1 MGIALIFNYRLFGE
15 RNMGG
20 VISRVTKPVRK
31 VIKEVVP
38 KPIKEAAEAVATPVM
53 KEIAPK
59 AAAKT
64 PAQAAAKTPAQ
75 AAGMAA
81 ADAGAKAAT
90 AMTATPTAPTRQVA
104 QTGAGAY
111 DRRRRR
117 GMATRTRRTGARG
130 VLGAAPV
137 ERKTI
142 LGG

>member
-1 MGIALIFNYRLFGE
+1 
-15 RNMGG
+15 MGG
-20 VISRVTKPVRK
+20 VISSVAKPIRK

-38 KPIKEAAEAVATPVM
+38 KPVKEAAEAVASPII
-53 KEIAPK
+53 KELAPDTSRGMGGTQL
-59 AAAKT
+59 AAA
-64 PAQAAAKTPAQ
+64 QDAAKKT
-75 AAGMAA
+75 AG
-81 ADAGAKAAT
+81 GEAAT

-111 DRRRRR
+111 DKRRRR
-117 GMATRTRRTGARG
+117 GMATRTRATGSRG

>member
-1 MGIALIFNYRLFGE
+1 
-15 RNMGG
+15 MGG
-20 VISRVTKPVRK
+20 VISRATKPLRK

-38 KPIKEAAEAVATPVM
+38 KPIKEAAAAVATPVM
-53 KEIAPK
+53 KEMAPK
-59 AAAKT
+59 V
-64 PAQAAAKTPAQ
+64 AAKTPAQ
-75 AAGMAA
+75 AAGMDAA
-81 ADAGAKAAT
+81 GAGAKAAT

-111 DRRRRR
+111 DKRRRR

>member
-1 MGIALIFNYRLFGE
+1 
-15 RNMGG
+15 MGG
-20 VISRVTKPVRK
+20 VISRVAKPVRK

-38 KPIKEAAEAVATPVM
+38 KPIKEAAEAVATPAM
-53 KEIAPK
+53 KEMAPK

-64 PAQAAAKTPAQ
+64 PAQAAGMD
-75 AAGMAA
+75 AAG
-81 ADAGAKAAT
+81 AGAKAAT

-104 QTGAGAY
+104 QSGAGAY
-111 DRRRRR
+111 DKRRRR
-117 GMATRTRRTGARG
+117 GMATRTRRTGSRG